1 MIKKHP
7 GPDKSGVL
15 FCFLPQESGNGSI
28 FRVEFGGRQ
37 GTEQGQQGVLHCGSC
52 FTLAFE
58 FLFFLLEG
66 GQFGVF
72 HQGFEFVRLG
82 VFSVRIPEDTGK
94 PAAFFFRAEQGIVHE
109 SGCVC
114 LSSRFPAS
122 CLPLSVER

>member
-1 MIKKHP
+1 MKLRAWPLPAGRGRVALRKEGRLTCTMIKKHP

-15 FCFLPQESGNGSI
+15 FCFLPQESENGTI

-66 GQFGVF
+66 G
-72 HQGFEFVRLG
+72 
-82 VFSVRIPEDTGK
+82 
-94 PAAFFFRAEQGIVHE
+94 
-109 SGCVC
+109 
-114 LSSRFPAS
+114 
-122 CLPLSVER
+122 